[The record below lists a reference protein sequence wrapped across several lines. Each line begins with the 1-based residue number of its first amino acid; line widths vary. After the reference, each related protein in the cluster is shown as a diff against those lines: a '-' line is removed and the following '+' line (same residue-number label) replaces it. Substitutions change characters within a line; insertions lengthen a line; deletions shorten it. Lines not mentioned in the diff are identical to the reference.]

1 MQVLGNEFCLI
12 SWDRKELD
20 TTERLSTAQS
30 PCGLLK
36 YTWNYEDQAVRG
48 PVTLM
53 YFLSSMDTEN
63 RLCGTAREGV
73 GGKN

>member
-1 MQVLGNEFCLI
+1 MSFVLFHG
-12 SWDRKELD
+12 SRKDLD

-36 YTWNYEDQAVRG
+36 YTWNYEDQAVHK

-63 RLCGTAREGV
+63 RLCGTAGEGD